1 MRAKQLMKRGPWI
14 NVALRELVWLGA
26 FVVWVSFKKPAD
38 ARLVAIRLDPVGRL
52 GLCLVGAGLVA
63 HLWSALALAR
73 AIGTATGHT
82 GGLAKQGPYQYVRN
96 PLYLAGALVFV
107 GLYLLYAEFRLIDFV
122 AAGVVGLL
130 LHLYVVRVEEPATRQ
145 RLGAECDEYC
155 RQVPRWMP
163 RLPFTAQRTKGSD

>member
-1 MRAKQLMKRGPWI
+1 M
-14 NVALRELVWLGA
+14 V
-26 FVVWVSFKKPAD
+26 
-38 ARLVAIRLDPVGRL
+38 
-52 GLCLVGAGLVA
+52 
-63 HLWSALALAR
+63 LAR

-82 GGLAKQGPYQYVRN
+82 GDLAKQGPYQYVRN

-145 RLGAECDEYC
+145 RLGAEYDEYC
-155 RQVPRWMP
+155 REVPRWMP
-163 RLPFTAQRTKGSD
+163 RLPFTAQGTKGSD